1 MRALVKTARGS
12 GHMEIREV
20 VERPL
25 EPDEVRIAIRE
36 AGICGSDLHIYHD
49 QIKIPMRPPV
59 VVGHEFSG
67 EIAEYGSGVENARVG
82 DRVTALTAFSYCGH
96 CRYCRTEYYNF
107 CPSRETL
114 GYVHDGAF
122 APSTIVPARNVLPLP
137 ENVDFRAGAFTEPLA
152 CCVHAVTE
160 LTGVS
165 AGDMVAIVGPGA
177 IGLLCLQV
185 VLAEGGRAI
194 VLGTGSDAG
203 RLDLARQ
210 LGAEFTLN
218 VEENDAHAFALDL
231 TEGYGVDTV
240 LECSGHPVG
249 AQLALQLVRKQ
260 GKYTQ
265 VGLFGQPI
273 TLDFEQIAFKE
284 LVVTGSLGQK
294 PTAWKRALQLLASGK
309 IDVHSLISHTY
320 PLSQWQ
326 EAFKTFETR
335 ESVKLFFDVS
345 A

>member
-1 MRALVKTARGS
+1 MRALVKTDRGP
-12 GHMEIREV
+12 GNMEIREV

-25 EPDEVRIAIRE
+25 EADEVRIAIRE

-49 QIKIPMRPPV
+49 QINIPIRPPV

-67 EIAEYGSGVENARVG
+67 DIAEFGSGIENVSLG
-82 DRVTALTAFSYCGH
+82 DRVTALTAYSYCGL
-96 CRYCRTEYYNF
+96 CRYCRTEYYNL
-107 CPSRETL
+107 CPNRESL
-114 GYVHDGAF
+114 GYMHDGAF
-122 APSTIVPARNVLPLP
+122 APRTIVPARNVLPLP
-137 ENVDFRAGAFTEPLA
+137 DNVDFRAGAFTEPLA

-165 AGDMVAIVGPGA
+165 AGDRVAIVGPGA

-240 LECSGHPVG
+240 LECSGHPGG

-265 VGLFGQPI
+265 VGLFGKLI

-294 PTAWKRALQLLASGK
+294 PTAWKRALQFLASGK
-309 IDVHSLISHTY
+309 IDVHSLISHTF

-326 EAFKTFETR
+326 EAFKTFENR
-335 ESVKLFFDVS
+335 QGVKLFFDVK

>member
-12 GHMEIREV
+12 GNMEIRNV
-20 VERPL
+20 AERPL
-25 EPDEVRIAIRE
+25 QAGEVRIAVRE

-49 QIKIPMRPPV
+49 RINIPIRPPV

-67 EIAEYGSGVENARVG
+67 EVAEYGSGVENIRVG
-82 DRVTALTAFSYCGH
+82 DRVTALTAYNYCGH
-96 CRYCRTEYYNF
+96 CRYCRTEYYNL

-114 GYVHDGAF
+114 GYMHDGAF

-165 AGDMVAIVGPGA
+165 EGDMVAIVGPGA

-185 VLAEGGRAI
+185 VLSEGGRVI
-194 VLGTGSDAG
+194 VLGTGSDAK
-203 RLDLARQ
+203 RLGLARR
-210 LGAEFTLN
+210 LGAEFALN
-218 VEENDAHAFALDL
+218 VEEGDALAFALDL

-240 LECSGHPVG
+240 LECSGHPSG
-249 AQLALQLVRKQ
+249 AALALQLVRKQ

-273 TLDFEQIAFKE
+273 NLDFEQIAFKE

-294 PTAWKRALQLLASGK
+294 PTAWKKSIQLLASGK
-309 IDVHSLISHTY
+309 IDAHSLVSHTF
-320 PLSQWQ
+320 PLSRWQ
-326 EAFKTFETR
+326 EAFKTFENR
-335 ESVKLFFDVS
+335 EGVKLFFDVS